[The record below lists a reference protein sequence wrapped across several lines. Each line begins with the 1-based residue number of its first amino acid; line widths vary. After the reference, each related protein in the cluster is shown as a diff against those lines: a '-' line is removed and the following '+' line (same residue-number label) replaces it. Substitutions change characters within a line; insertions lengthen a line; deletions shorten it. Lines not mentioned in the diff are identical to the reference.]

1 MIRTVLGSGAGAEVA
16 TSSGEATTGVGG
28 CDVAAGWI
36 GAGVLEGG
44 VTFGRVAGD
53 AVEIEVKE
61 TTTIAR
67 QYRGNCV
74 ESKSKSY
81 RSYWP
86 CLEKI

>member
-1 MIRTVLGSGAGAEVA
+1 M
-16 TSSGEATTGVGG
+16 
-28 CDVAAGWI
+28 
-36 GAGVLEGG
+36 LEGG

-74 ESKSKSY
+74 ESKSKSH